1 MSDVTNPLYGP
12 LGAAY
17 IYAPQKGAT
26 KEEVAVL
33 DAGLIHVAEVIER
46 DCQAM
51 PPEAGAGAAGGAVYG
66 CTAFLRAKTVSGIE
80 GMLELC
86 QFDALVKDC
95 DLVVTGEGCL
105 DEQSLMGK
113 VLSGIRKHA
122 GNREIVS
129 FCGICKVPA
138 EELCRNCVIAVEIAR
153 GISIQE
159 SMEKGQY
166 YLKLAADNYFKQRIE

>member
-17 IYAPQKGAT
+17 IYAPQKGAS
-26 KEEVAVL
+26 KEEIAVL

-51 PPEAGAGAAGGAVYG
+51 LPEAGAGAAGGAGYG

-122 GNREIVS
+122 SNREIVS